1 MTQGAEKLDGFA
13 ESQRERPQ
21 NTRGSKPRRVTVP
34 CSACD
39 QPATISFEPKPGEPV
54 YCNECFQP
62 QPKNIR
68 LDARTPLFP
77 TTRGGGQ
84 QRSSRGGWGGRG
96 RPSDGGNGYR
106 KQRGRR

>member
-1 MTQGAEKLDGFA
+1 MTQGAEKLDGFDR
-13 ESQRERPQ
+13 SQSERPQ
-21 NTRGSKPRRVTVP
+21 RGSKPRRYTVP

-39 QPATISFEPKPGEPV
+39 QPATIGFEPKPGEPV

-77 TTRGGGQ
+77 MRGNGQ
-84 QRSSRGGWGGRG
+84 QRTSRGGWNKGR
-96 RPSDGGNGYR
+96 SLEGGNGSR
-106 KQRGRR
+106 KHRGRR